1 MDEQILIEKIKV
13 IIEPVLI
20 EANIEL
26 VDLVFVHVNGG
37 VTIRL
42 LADKIGGGINLGEC
56 AQISRQISQ
65 RLEEKDIIAS
75 RYMLEVSSPGLDRP
89 LKKERDFLRSL
100 NKEAVFF
107 LNDLVNGKC
116 QWQGVISKVDQ
127 AAVFIQAAGQIL
139 EIPLIKINKAQLVI

>member
-1 MDEQILIEKIKV
+1 MDERILIEKIKV

-26 VDLVFVHVNGG
+26 VDLGFVHVNGG
-37 VTIRL
+37 ITIRI

-56 AQISRQISQ
+56 AQLSRAISQ
-65 RLEEKDIIAS
+65 ALEGQDLIDA

-89 LKKERDFLRSL
+89 LKRQSDFVWSL
-100 NKEAVFF
+100 NKEVVFF

-116 QWQGVISKVDQ
+116 QWQGVINKVDQ
-127 AAVFIQAAGQIL
+127 TTVFIQVSGELL